1 MPFSSQPPQQV
12 PQNLIENEDLA
23 WGKFGT
29 AIIDTNVAACYNMSL
44 RDFEHSGVH
53 DLFKVCKLFPLF
65 YFYYFFNYIYINIY
79 IYIYR
84 YISSFSNI
92 NVCFYSNE
100 IFIQAMSKFI
110 TASKQATELDKTRIL
125 LERRIQEVKD
135 ASKRVG

>member
-79 IYIYR
+79 IYI
-84 YISSFSNI
+84 
-92 NVCFYSNE
+92 
-100 IFIQAMSKFI
+100 
-110 TASKQATELDKTRIL
+110 
-125 LERRIQEVKD
+125 
-135 ASKRVG
+135 